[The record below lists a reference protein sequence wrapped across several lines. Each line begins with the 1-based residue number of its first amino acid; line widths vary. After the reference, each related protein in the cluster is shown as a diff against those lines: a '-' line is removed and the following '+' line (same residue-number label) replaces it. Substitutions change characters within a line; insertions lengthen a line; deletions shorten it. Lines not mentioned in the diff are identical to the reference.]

1 MECFHRRRGKKIE
14 QFQKQALLR
23 LASCFKYHTVD
34 NFRSNFYFIKTVNVT
49 NRQIPLNFGVLD
61 DNKNFHLKRVQ
72 TMITNPS
79 TIDKKYCPKWWFVN
93 ASQKRP
99 LQTDF
104 YKTDQFIPRNT
115 WKTLVFEK
123 LDSS

>member
-79 TIDKKYCPKWWFVN
+79 TIDKNTVLNGGLLMLPKS
-93 ASQKRP
+93 AHS
-99 LQTDF
+99 
-104 YKTDQFIPRNT
+104 
-115 WKTLVFEK
+115 K
-123 LDSS
+123 LTSIKLTNLSREIRGKLLCLKN